1 MRKLEHLQ
9 LESFFTQNHGEI
21 TNLIGQWSL
30 KYPLW
35 GNETMQIDD
44 NFEGF
49 AL

>member
-9 LESFFTQNHGEI
+9 VIFFTQNHGEI
-21 TNLIGQWSL
+21 TNLIGQGSSN
-30 KYPLW
+30 YRFW
-35 GNETMQIDD
+35 GNETLQINN